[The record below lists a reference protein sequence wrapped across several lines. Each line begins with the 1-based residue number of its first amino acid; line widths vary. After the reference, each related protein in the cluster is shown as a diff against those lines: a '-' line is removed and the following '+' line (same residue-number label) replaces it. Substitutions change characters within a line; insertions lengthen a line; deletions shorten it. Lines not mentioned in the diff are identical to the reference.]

1 MYILKINSEF
11 YYQIDTGRLHLK
23 KKISEPPH
31 PPPITTTRKRK
42 RIVGSL
48 FSAEYFWI
56 RCLVYEAME
65 GIIVN

>member
-1 MYILKINSEF
+1 MYILNINSEF
-11 YYQIDTGRLHLK
+11 YYQIDTGGLHL

-48 FSAEYFWI
+48 FSVEYFWI
-56 RCLVYEAME
+56 RAWYMKPWKE
-65 GIIVN
+65 